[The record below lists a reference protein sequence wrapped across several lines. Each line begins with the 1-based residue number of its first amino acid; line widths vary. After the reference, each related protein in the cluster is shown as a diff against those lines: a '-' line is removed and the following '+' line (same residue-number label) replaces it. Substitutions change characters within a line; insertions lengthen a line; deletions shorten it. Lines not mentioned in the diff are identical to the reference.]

1 MGRKRHA
8 LMIVFAGN
16 AQKAAGNVMVFN
28 GFLLPLAVRAENHFM
43 AVVMMGEYGMHQHHD
58 TGESDGGTCDLT
70 VHHRVA
76 LIFTAQCQ
84 CRRKDNGFIRAIGL
98 QKRLK
103 RLPKDFPANFPTA
116 FETFF
121 LSYV

>member
-1 MGRKRHA
+1 
-8 LMIVFAGN
+8 MIVFAGN
-16 AQKAAGNVMVFN
+16 AQKAAGDVVVFN

-76 LIFTAQCQ
+76 KEIKEIAE
-84 CRRKDNGFIRAIGL
+84 R
-98 QKRLK
+98 
-103 RLPKDFPANFPTA
+103 FPGKFSDS
-116 FETFF
+116 F
-121 LSYV
+121 